1 MLNKRYDGS
10 GCYRFR
16 NDEANTIYIGSAK
29 NIDKRLKSHFSSKG
43 SNVSKEGYNS
53 TAKVEIIKTKDYA
66 TSLALE
72 QFLINEYKP
81 KYNKKDK
88 SSNINSK
95 AVEDE
100 DYYKNLENWIEY
112 IKFREFDFDKIKMS
126 HKQNILAISATY
138 IFFIFTLILAF
149 VK

>member
-1 MLNKRYDGS
+1 MFKNRYFGS

-88 SSNINSK
+88 SNNLNSK
-95 AVEDE
+95 AVVNEE
-100 DYYKNLENWIEY
+100 YYRDLEKWIEY
-112 IKFREFDFDKIKMS
+112 IKFREFDFDKIKTNR
-126 HKQNILAISATY
+126 KQSILAITATY
-138 IFFIFTLILAF
+138 LFFISTVIMLFL
-149 VK
+149 K

>member
-43 SNVSKEGYNS
+43 SNVSREGYYN
-53 TAKVEIIKTKDYA
+53 TAKVEIIKTKNYA

-95 AVEDE
+95 VVEDE
-100 DYYKNLENWIEY
+100 DYYRNLENWIESSSL
-112 IKFREFDFDKIKMS
+112 KS
-126 HKQNILAISATY
+126 
-138 IFFIFTLILAF
+138 LILIRL
-149 VK
+149 K